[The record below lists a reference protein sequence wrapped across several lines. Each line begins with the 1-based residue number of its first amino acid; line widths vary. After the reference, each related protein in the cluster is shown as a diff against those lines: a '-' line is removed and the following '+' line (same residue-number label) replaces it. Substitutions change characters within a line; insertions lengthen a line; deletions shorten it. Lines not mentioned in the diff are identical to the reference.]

1 MKIYFTIILSFI
13 TGSLPA
19 QGKFFGG
26 NGDGFAVSET
36 SMILPVNLLSFEAG
50 LHNNTA
56 QLSWTAAAQ
65 NISSFILEVSK
76 DGSRFEWLAEKL
88 VSSNTI
94 VPARY
99 GYADGPRTGLWYY
112 RLKWM
117 EADGSIVYS
126 KILAV
131 SFPALVQLKA
141 YYDASSDLLTIT
153 KPGNGSLIELYSA
166 DGKLQ
171 RSVRNYQPVCS
182 IAVHE
187 LPAGLYIVRVAGYG
201 AVARFIKLSN

>member
-1 MKIYFTIILSFI
+1 MKFYCTIILSLI
-13 TGSLPA
+13 TGNLPA

-26 NGDGFAVSET
+26 NGDGFALSQT
-36 SMILPVNLLSFEAG
+36 AMILPVNLISFEAS
-50 LHNNTA
+50 LHDNTA

-65 NISSFILEVSK
+65 NIAEFILEVSK
-76 DGSRFEWLAEKL
+76 DGNRFEWLAEKP
-88 VSSNTI
+88 VSSTTI

-117 EADGSIVYS
+117 EADGSTIYS
-126 KILAV
+126 KIVAV
-131 SFPALVQLKA
+131 SFPALVQLKVF
-141 YYDASSDLLTIT
+141 YDASSDLLTIT
-153 KPGNGSLIELYSA
+153 KPANASLIALYSA

-171 RSVRNYQPVCS
+171 KAVRNYQAVCN

-187 LPAGLYIVRVAGYG
+187 LPAGLYIVRVQGYG
-201 AVARFIKLSN
+201 AITRFMKVRN

>member
-1 MKIYFTIILSFI
+1 MRFYFTIFLSFI
-13 TGSLPA
+13 AGDLAA

-26 NGDGFAVSET
+26 NGDGFAVSQT
-36 SMILPVNLLSFEAG
+36 AMILPVNLVSFEAS

-76 DGSRFEWLAEKL
+76 DGNRFEWLAEKPARP
-88 VSSNTI
+88 NTI
-94 VPARY
+94 VPVSY

-117 EADGSIVYS
+117 EADGSAVYS
-126 KILAV
+126 KIVAV

-141 YYDASSDLLTIT
+141 FYDASSDLLTIT
-153 KPGNGSLIELYSA
+153 KPAGASSIELYSA
-166 DGKLQ
+166 GGKLLK
-171 RSVRNYQPVCS
+171 SVRNYQAVCS

-187 LPAGLYIVRVAGYG
+187 LPAGLYIVRIAGYG
-201 AVARFIKLSN
+201 AVARFMKLRD